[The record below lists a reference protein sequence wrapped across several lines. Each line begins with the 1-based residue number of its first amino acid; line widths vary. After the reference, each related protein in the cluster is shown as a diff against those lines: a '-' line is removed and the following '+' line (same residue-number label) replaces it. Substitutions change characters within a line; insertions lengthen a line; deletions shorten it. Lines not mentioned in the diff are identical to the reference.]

1 MGGSTP
7 VEPSQRLAVWLE
19 TVPALMRVLGA
30 QHVAVGA
37 HSCGVI
43 YVLNTVYSMPWIL
56 SPTDPKLYLLA
67 PWVSPDHTGISYL
80 SLSSYIPSRAIGSF
94 DSIVRFITSNIVPAI
109 QFSSG
114 LSATLSAP
122 LAVSSQHTDGTEGQ
136 DTRVSKHLRNDLCR
150 EFRGVSAAEAMAQ
163 SKVTMEALF
172 SEDTS
177 GANHECLLLLK
188 KEAAGPWGACES
200 YQDYPA
206 KLESK
211 LREHFAS
218 QRVRSGQD
226 SDSHAPVTS
235 QSQQLLAIK
244 VFWAET
250 DMLIG
255 KKGAAYFD
263 TCFKHFTLEELGSD
277 ADSTVLLYDSEVV
290 PGTDHDTVF
299 LPQCGILPQMIE
311 DISRAS
317 MTGSKSETG
326 SKTQCL

>member
-7 VEPSQRLAVWLE
+7 VEPSQRLAIWLE

-30 QHVAVGA
+30 HHVAVGA

-43 YVLNTVYSMPWIL
+43 YALNTVYSMPWIL
-56 SPTDPKLYLLA
+56 SPTDPRLYLLA
-67 PWVSPDHTGISYL
+67 PWVSPNHTGISYL
-80 SLSSYIPSRAIGSF
+80 SISSCMPSGAIGRF
-94 DSIVRFITSNIVPAI
+94 DSIVRFVTSNIVPAI

-122 LAVSSQHTDGTEGQ
+122 LAASSKHTDGTLGQ
-136 DTRVSKHLRNDLCR
+136 DTRISKHLRDDLCR

-163 SKVTMEALF
+163 SKVTMKALF

-177 GANHECLLLLK
+177 GANHECLLVLK
-188 KEAAGPWGACES
+188 KKVAGSWGACES

-206 KLESK
+206 NLEAKLK
-211 LREHFAS
+211 EHFPCQRLRSRPYPESSAS
-218 QRVRSGQD
+218 VS
-226 SDSHAPVTS
+226 P
-235 QSQQLLAIK
+235 QSQQCLAVK

-250 DMLIG
+250 DLLIG

-263 TCFKHFTLEELGSD
+263 TCFKKFTLEELGSD

-290 PGTDHDTVF
+290 PGTEHDTVF
-299 LPQCGILPQMIE
+299 LPQCGALPQMIE
-311 DISRAS
+311 DISRRV
-317 MTGSKSETG
+317 
-326 SKTQCL
+326 

>member
-30 QHVAVGA
+30 HHVAVGA

-43 YVLNTVYSMPWIL
+43 YALNTVYSMPWIL
-56 SPTDPKLYLLA
+56 SPTDPRLYLLA

-80 SLSSYIPSRAIGSF
+80 SISSYMPSRVIGSF
-94 DSIVRFITSNIVPAI
+94 DSIVRFITSNIVPTV

-114 LSATLSAP
+114 LYAVLSAP
-122 LAVSSQHTDGTEGQ
+122 LAASSEHSGGAEGQ
-136 DTRVSKHLRNDLCR
+136 DMRVPKHMRNDLCR
-150 EFRGVSAAEAMAQ
+150 EFRGVSAAEAIAQ
-163 SKVTMEALF
+163 SRVTMKALF

-188 KEAAGPWGACES
+188 KDGAGPWGACES

-206 KLESK
+206 NLEAN
-211 LREHFAS
+211 LREYFPC
-218 QRVRSGQD
+218 QRFGSRQYSG
-226 SDSHAPVTS
+226 SSTPVTS
-235 QSQQLLAIK
+235 RSQQCLAVK

-255 KKGAAYFD
+255 KKGAAYFN
-263 TCFKHFTLEELGSD
+263 TCFKNFTLEARGSG
-277 ADSTVLLYDSEVV
+277 ADSTALLYDSEVV
-290 PGTDHDTVF
+290 PETDHDTVL
-299 LPQCGILPQMIE
+299 LPQYGALPQMIE
-311 DISRAS
+311 DISRV
-317 MTGSKSETG
+317 K
-326 SKTQCL
+326 